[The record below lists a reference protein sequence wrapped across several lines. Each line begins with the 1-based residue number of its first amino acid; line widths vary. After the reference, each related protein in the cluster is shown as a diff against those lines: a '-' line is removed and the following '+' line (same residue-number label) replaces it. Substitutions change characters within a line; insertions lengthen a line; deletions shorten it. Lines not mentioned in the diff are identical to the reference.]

1 MNRLRTIR
9 QAGFTLIELMIV
21 VMIIG
26 LLAAAAL
33 PAYQDYIGRS
43 RAIEAF
49 QLAEPAQKAVRDYF
63 ARWGNFPDNNAVA
76 GLQTPES
83 YRGRYVRSIEVSKS
97 GAIRIKVQF
106 TTKQTPFSVYLRPAL
121 PAGNPTGTLSWICNS
136 ASKETQKE
144 FDIFG
149 EAGKD
154 VAPDRQ
160 LPRECKG

>member
-1 MNRLRTIR
+1 MNRLRTSR
-9 QAGFTLIELMIV
+9 LAGFTLIELMIV

-26 LLAAAAL
+26 LLAAVAT
-33 PAYQDYIGRS
+33 PAYQDYLGRS

-97 GAIRIKVQF
+97 GAIRVIVQF
-106 TTKQTPFSVYLRPAL
+106 STKVSPFSVYLRPAL
-121 PAGNPTGTLSWICNS
+121 PAGNPTGTLTWICNA
-136 ASKETQKE
+136 ASKEAQKE

-154 VAPDRQ
+154 VAPDPH
-160 LPRECKG
+160 LPAACKG